1 MDLQGERLIPASPE
15 ATWAA
20 LNDPDTLKACIAGC
34 ESLEKTGEDEYLA
47 AVKMRIGPVNAR
59 FKGRLKLENVVAPT
73 SYTLVFD
80 GQGGAAGFGKGS
92 ADVHL
97 TPDPA
102 GTKLQYQARAQIGG
116 KLAQVGSRLID
127 GAAAKIAEDFFTA
140 FEKHLGGSA
149 SDNDQA
155 LDDIG
160 ADAAAPSANA
170 GTRDGVPGRRPAA
183 TASSRWWMWIV
194 AIVVIAVLLSYW
206 SR

>member
-1 MDLQGERLIPASPE
+1 MDMQGERLIPAAPE

-20 LNDPDTLKACIAGC
+20 LNDPETLKACIAGC

-59 FKGRLKLENVVAPT
+59 FKGRLKLENVVPPT

-92 ADVHL
+92 ADVQL
-97 TPDPA
+97 ASDPA

-140 FEKHLGGSA
+140 FERHLGGSA
-149 SDNDQA
+149 AGPD
-155 LDDIG
+155 
-160 ADAAAPSANA
+160 DAAAETTAAAPGA
-170 GTRDGVPGRRPAA
+170 GAGIGDGAPAGRQPAGA
-183 TASSRWWMWIV
+183 PSRWWLWIV

-206 SR
+206 SN